1 MEVVGD
7 ARVSENWSQRVEL
20 QGTNG
25 FGGLS
30 TGLIRIRS
38 QMWEGESEDA
48 EKMLQHKSPWDKGEI
63 KMKIRKLWK
72 ELWQDYDKI
81 TK

>member
-7 ARVSENWSQRVEL
+7 ARVSENWPQRVEL

-25 FGGLS
+25 SGGRS

-38 QMWEGESEDA
+38 QM
-48 EKMLQHKSPWDKGEI
+48 
-63 KMKIRKLWK
+63 
-72 ELWQDYDKI
+72 
-81 TK
+81 